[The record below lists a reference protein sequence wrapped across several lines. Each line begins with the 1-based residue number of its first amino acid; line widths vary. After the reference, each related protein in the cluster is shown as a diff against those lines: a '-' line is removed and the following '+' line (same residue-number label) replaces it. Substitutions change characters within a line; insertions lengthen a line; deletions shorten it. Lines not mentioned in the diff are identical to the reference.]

1 MSSEINGIFN
11 DFLGKVI
18 QIKLRNNG
26 TIQGTLQDFDS
37 GMNLILTNSRDI
49 TEKKSKILDKILLR
63 SDNIVAVSFP
73 EKFHSL
79 DPQIM
84 PQS

>member
-1 MSSEINGIFN
+1 MTSEINQMLN
-11 DFLGKVI
+11 EFLGVVI
-18 QIKLRNNG
+18 QIKLRNKS
-26 TIQGTLQDFDS
+26 TIQGRLQDFDS
-37 GMNLILTNSRDI
+37 VMNLILTNSRDI